1 MTLYTYLKQIK
12 EVLDYLLNEAKFSR
26 FEIAQVPR
34 ILCHSLNTTKQR
46 IEELASYGCRPSS
59 LVILCRSRRE
69 YDKFLQQ
76 WSDKDRTPTK
86 TLVE

>member
-1 MTLYTYLKQIK
+1 M
-12 EVLDYLLNEAKFSR
+12 LDYLLNEAKFSR

-46 IEELASYGCRPSS
+46 IEELASHGCRPSS

-69 YDKFLQQ
+69 YNKFLQQ
-76 WSDKDRTPTK
+76 WSTKDQTPTK